1 MSRSFVTFTVGD
13 RAGVHRQ
20 ANFAALSLLAN
31 ADWDPSDSIVIV
43 TDQPEWYRWL
53 EGRVTTVHVD
63 EATLEDWK
71 GPAKH
76 FFRIKIK
83 AIQHALGRRP
93 GDMIYIDADI
103 VCHQNLRGLFDV
115 LSRGGC
121 LMHEYEY
128 QLSTKGGNAGEIW
141 AKARGGRFGNLT
153 LDTDVAMWNAGVV
166 AIPEA
171 AAERLLSE
179 ALECM
184 DAMSASGLT
193 SSHLEQLS
201 LSMALA
207 REGELRPASEWLLH
221 YWGNKAPWN
230 ALIAA
235 FLARVALQQ
244 LTPDEACAAF
254 KEIDLSLPLRIPRGK
269 GERFMNSLRKRLFP
283 RDHEVA
289 AAVER
294 NLTA

>member
-1 MSRSFVTFTVGD
+1 MSRSFVMFTVGD

-31 ADWDPSDSIVIV
+31 PDWAKGDSIVII
-43 TDQPEWYRWL
+43 TDQPDWYRWL
-53 EGRVTTVHVD
+53 EDRVTTVRVD
-63 EATLEDWK
+63 DAILDDWK

-76 FFRIKIK
+76 FFRIKIR
-83 AIQHALGRRP
+83 AMQQALELRP
-93 GDMIYIDADI
+93 GDLIYIDADI
-103 VCHQNLRGLFDV
+103 VCHRPLSGLFDV
-115 LSRGGC
+115 LRDGGC
-121 LMHEYEY
+121 LMHEFEY
-128 QLSTKGGNAGEIW
+128 LLSTKGGNAGGIW
-141 AKARGGRFGNLT
+141 AQARGKRFGSLT
-153 LDTDVAMWNAGVV
+153 LDSDVAMWNAGVV
-166 AIPEA
+166 AMPGA
-171 AAERLLSE
+171 VAERLLTE

-235 FLARVALQQ
+235 FLARVVMQQ
-244 LTPDEACAAF
+244 MTFEEACAAF
-254 KEIDLSLPLRIPRGK
+254 REVDLSLPLRIPRSK
-269 GERFMNSLRKRLFP
+269 GERFMNSLRKRFFP

-294 NLTA
+294 NLSA